1 MESLRLHSG
10 EILSPDNL
18 MAWRD
23 APAQDA
29 AECRAELAAFLQEW
43 WSESDDMLLHS
54 SGSTGEPKAF
64 HAKKEH
70 MCASARLSCQYL
82 QLQSGQSVL
91 LRLPLQYIA
100 AKMMIVRCLVGGLTL
115 CLREASSHIW
125 EGLPPEMQVNFAPLV
140 SLQVAQ
146 SSEEDLARIG
156 TILLGGGMVPEAV
169 EQKLAHH
176 AGAVYA
182 SYGMT
187 ETLSHIAL
195 RRINGEHAS
204 LNYSPL
210 EGIQLTLDEMDC
222 LVISAP
228 HLGISHLVTNDLV
241 IMEPSGSF
249 RIIGRRDNIIN
260 SGGIKLQAEEIE
272 EKIHRA
278 TGIIVAAIAAPH
290 PQLGQCVAL
299 LWEGKQELYPQL
311 EKAIQDELS
320 SYQRPKLVQHV
331 GTIPR
336 TSSGKIARAQA
347 QTLLQEVG
355 GNDSSCLK

>member
-1 MESLRLHSG
+1 MERLRLHTG
-10 EILSPDNL
+10 KILSPDNL
-18 MAWRD
+18 MAWRNE
-23 APAQDA
+23 PTQDG
-29 AECRAELAAFLQEW
+29 AECRAELASFLQEW
-43 WSESDDMLLHS
+43 WSESDSMLLHS
-54 SGSTGEPKAF
+54 SGSTGEPKTFYAQ
-64 HAKKEH
+64 KEH
-70 MCASARLSCQYL
+70 MRASALRTCQHL
-82 QLQSGQSVL
+82 QLQAGQSVL

-100 AKMMIVRCLVGGLTL
+100 AKMMIVRCLVGGLRL

-125 EGLPPEMQVNFAPLV
+125 EGLAPDMHVDFAPLV

-195 RRINGEHAS
+195 RRINGEQSS
-204 LNYSPL
+204 LSYSPL
-210 EGIQLTLDEMDC
+210 SGVALSLDEEGC
-222 LVISAP
+222 LIISAP
-228 HLGISHLVTNDLV
+228 HLGIEHMLTNDLAV
-241 IMEPSGSF
+241 MEPSGSF

-278 TGIIVAAIAAPH
+278 TGITVAAIAAPH

-299 LWEGKQELYPQL
+299 LWEGEQTLYQQL
-311 EKAIQDELS
+311 EKTIQDELS

-331 GTIPR
+331 NRIPR

-355 GNDSSCLK
+355 ENDSSCLK